1 MTTEIIGYCAAS
13 CLSITLMPQIYKI
26 YKTKKATDLSVYFL
40 GFNLLTCFLFFTYG
54 ILLEEYPIIMA
65 NIVLIVQNL
74 ILLLFKY
81 IYNNAN

>member
-1 MTTEIIGYCAAS
+1 MATEIIGYSAGC
-13 CLSITLMPQIYKI
+13 CLSITLIPQIYKI

-65 NIVLIVQNL
+65 NIILIVQNL

-81 IYNNAN
+81 FYNSSD